1 MLTRYFSSV
10 LFSIGFIEFFERFG
24 FYSLQGIL
32 VLFLL
37 KEKHFSS
44 TDAFHIFGAFMALL
58 YCFVGLGGWCGE
70 KVLGPKKT
78 LVLGLIVIFMGYV
91 ALAIWP
97 ESGFFPALSAVCIG
111 NAMFKANPAAIIGK
125 IYQGDNSRLH
135 SAFTIFYMT
144 VNLGALLALMVS
156 PNLAKWF
163 GYSYAFAAS
172 ALGIFIA
179 LVYIFLNQQKLEDMT
194 KNLDFVEPKFW
205 YYFPVVAVV
214 FLLWILTTY
223 LLSSYEYVRLGLKFI
238 IAVIL
243 VIYISLSIQKKCA
256 ERNRLF
262 AVLILMVEAVIFF
275 TLYHQMATSINLY
288 AVLHVYPEVWG
299 LRFDPQSY
307 QALNPFWIVIWSPL
321 LARFYQQDAGTQKPL
336 SIYFKF
342 ALGMLC
348 CGISYLI
355 LFVSHYFVNAQLQVS
370 PIWLVLSYIFQSLA
384 ELLVSALGLAMVAEL
399 VPVSWMGAVMGMWFL
414 TSAVSGFT
422 GAAVASLI
430 TIPKNIQASMD
441 TLHQFSNLF
450 AEIALVILGISILM
464 FLSVKFLEKMTK

>member
-1 MLTRYFSSV
+1 M
-10 LFSIGFIEFFERFG
+10 
-24 FYSLQGIL
+24 Q
-32 VLFLL
+32 
-37 KEKHFSS
+37 
-44 TDAFHIFGAFMALL
+44 
-58 YCFVGLGGWCGE
+58 
-70 KVLGPKKT
+70 
-78 LVLGLIVIFMGYV
+78 
-91 ALAIWP
+91 
-97 ESGFFPALSAVCIG
+97 
-111 NAMFKANPAAIIGK
+111 
-125 IYQGDNSRLH
+125 IYQGDNRRLH

-163 GYSYAFAAS
+163 GYSYAFAVS
-172 ALGIFIA
+172 ALGILIA
-179 LVYIFLNQQKLEDMT
+179 LVYIFLKQQQLEDMT
-194 KNLDFVEPKFW
+194 KNLGFVEPKYW
-205 YYFPVVAVV
+205 YYFPVIAGV

-223 LLSSYEYVRLGLKFI
+223 LLSSYEYVRFGLKVI
-238 IAVIL
+238 IAIVL
-243 VIYISLSIQKKCA
+243 MIYVGLSFRKKGA

-262 AVLILMVEAVIFF
+262 VVLILMVEAVIFF

-321 LARFYQQDAGTQKPL
+321 LARFYERNTMTQEPL

-355 LFVSHYFVNAQLQVS
+355 LFLSHYFIDAQLQVS

-450 AEIALVILGISILM
+450 AEIALVITGISILM
-464 FLSVKFLEKMTK
+464 FLSVKFLEKFTK